1 MSVDER
7 FYPKPHEFIP
17 ERWLRDTDDEISSGR
32 NHPFGMKPFGFGQRS
47 CLGQRFAEN
56 EIYICI
62 LKVHYVKHA
71 ENDIYICIL
80 KVCCVK
86 QSIVLMPLLFK
97 LILYNYSLLLRSIR
111 VFMDLRNDIHRS
123 H

>member
-62 LKVHYVKHA
+62 LKV
-71 ENDIYICIL
+71 
-80 KVCCVK
+80 CCVK
-86 QSIVLMPLLFK
+86 QSIILMPLLFK

-111 VFMDLRNDIHRS
+111 VFMDLKNDIHRS

>member
-17 ERWLRDTDDEISSGR
+17 ERWLRDTDDVISSGR

-71 ENDIYICIL
+71 ENEIYICIL
-80 KVCCVK
+80 KVHV
-86 QSIVLMPLLFK
+86 
-97 LILYNYSLLLRSIR
+97 
-111 VFMDLRNDIHRS
+111 
-123 H
+123 

>member
-17 ERWLRDTDDEISSGR
+17 ERWLRDTDDEITSGR

-62 LKVHYVKHA
+62 LKVYFVNHAENETYICISKVHRVKHA
-71 ENDIYICIL
+71 QNENYICIL
-80 KVCCVK
+80 KVHGVK
-86 QSIVLMPLLFK
+86 QSIILVYLLHTHF
-97 LILYNYSLLLRSIR
+97 
-111 VFMDLRNDIHRS
+111 VCF
-123 H
+123 